1 MGHLH
6 NYTVHVPSA
15 LPVTMD
21 LKTPCNYMY
30 KYM

>member
-6 NYTVHVPSA
+6 NYRVHVPSA
-15 LPVTMD
+15 LTMD